1 MVYMYLLFR
10 GTVLDREVQCLKV
23 LGLNLRDPAV
33 VVPDGV
39 QVVANTTLDSVVVFH
54 LTALADHVFP
64 LVVIAFLKWDL
75 ICLVFFLIFFQD
87 K

>member
-1 MVYMYLLFR
+1 MYLLFR
-10 GTVLDREVQCLKV
+10 GTVLDRRVQCLKV
-23 LGLNLRDPAV
+23 LGLRLWDHAV

>member
-1 MVYMYLLFR
+1 MYLLFR

-23 LGLNLRDPAV
+23 LGLRLWDHAV

-54 LTALADHVFP
+54 LTALADHIFP

>member
-1 MVYMYLLFR
+1 MYLLFR

-23 LGLNLRDPAV
+23 LGLRLWDHAV

-39 QVVANTTLDSVVVFH
+39 QVVANTTLDYVVVFH

>member
-1 MVYMYLLFR
+1 MYLLFR

-23 LGLNLRDPAV
+23 LGLRLWDHAV

-39 QVVANTTLDSVVVFH
+39 QVVGNTTLDSVVVFH
-54 LTALADHVFP
+54 LTALVDHIFP

-75 ICLVFFLIFFQD
+75 ICLVFFLTFFQE

>member
-1 MVYMYLLFR
+1 MYLLFR
-10 GTVLDREVQCLKV
+10 GTVLDRGVQCLKV
-23 LGLNLRDPAV
+23 LGLRLWDHAV

-54 LTALADHVFP
+54 LTALADHIFP

-75 ICLVFFLIFFQD
+75 ICLVFFLTFFQE

>member
-1 MVYMYLLFR
+1 
-10 GTVLDREVQCLKV
+10 VLDREVQCLKV
-23 LGLNLRDPAV
+23 LGLRLWDHAV

-54 LTALADHVFP
+54 LTALADHIFP

-75 ICLVFFLIFFQD
+75 ICLVFFLTFFQE